1 MERFIHNQNMKL
13 FTKQL
18 DGETDEAR
26 RNMLMRLLAQ
36 EETNGK
42 ELEAKSKEITDR
54 PKQPT

>member
-18 DGETDEAR
+18 DAEIDEAR